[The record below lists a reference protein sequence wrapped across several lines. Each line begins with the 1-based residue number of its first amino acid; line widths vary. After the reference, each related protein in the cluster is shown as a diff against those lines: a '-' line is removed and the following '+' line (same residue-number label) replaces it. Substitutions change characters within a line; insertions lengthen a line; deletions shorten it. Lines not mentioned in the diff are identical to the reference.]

1 MSLTREQA
9 LSIVQQNGI
18 QDAVVVVGVRDKT
31 NSINIY
37 DDEIGILTPDSYDA
51 YKANTDPSVTR
62 KGIAVLQPGVYLY
75 KRGLHGISHLNLS
88 DPGDK
93 AILDA
98 LVINNH
104 DHTPIP
110 GRILPYWALRQAGP
124 VTVKREGQITPE
136 TETDPDNWPWI
147 DIHKGGY
154 NTTSSL
160 GCQTVHPDSW
170 STFRDKIFAAMKLHG
185 QTLVKYCLIQA

>member
-1 MSLTREQA
+1 MILTKEQA
-9 LSIVQQNGI
+9 LSIIQQHGI
-18 QDAVVVVGVRDKT
+18 QDSVVLVGVRDKD
-31 NSINIY
+31 NKINIY
-37 DDEIGILTPDSYDA
+37 DDAIALVTPDSFDTYT
-51 YKANTDPSVTR
+51 ANTDPSVTR
-62 KGIAVLQPGVYLY
+62 KGVAVLQPGIYLY

-88 DPGDK
+88 DHGDK

-98 LVINNH
+98 LVANGH

-124 VTVKREGQITPE
+124 VTLRRQGQTENE
-136 TETDPDNWPWI
+136 TEMDPNNWPWI

-154 NTTSSL
+154 STTSSL
-160 GCQTVHPDSW
+160 GCQTVQPDLW
-170 STFRDKIFAAMKLHG
+170 PEFRDKTFNALKKYG